1 MLLVS
6 EGKDAS
12 SCVRV
17 RRDARGKKGVQSRH
31 SDPPILLAVGAERAE
46 STMVRVDLKL
56 VPLWAALMKPA
67 RVGFRMVPVVG
78 TEGQIDVLS

>member
-1 MLLVS
+1 MVPSRWYPSYQAHLERDLAKPYEPHVAAPQVVPLLLVS

-31 SDPPILLAVGAERAE
+31 SDPPILLAVGAATGE
-46 STMVRVDLKL
+46 S
-56 VPLWAALMKPA
+56 
-67 RVGFRMVPVVG
+67 
-78 TEGQIDVLS
+78 